1 MTALIGKNTF
11 AGSSP
16 PARGTHRGA
25 GAGRGGARFIPACAG
40 NTRWACLANGRAAVH
55 PRLRGEHLSSAR
67 AWEKVFGSSPPARG
81 TQDGPLRFV
90 GDSRFIPACAGNTG
104 LFVASR
110 GLSAVHPRLRGEH
123 MSPGPKQIRFHGSSP
138 PARGTLFTESVVPQS
153 FLQCQKTH
161 RPIGTPAFQF
171 RSPPCTRATQRFRD
185 GSPAVRGCGG
195 RRSGKRGSTRRR
207 LPSSQS
213 ERRRL
218 CRSQARSRIA
228 SI

>member
-1 MTALIGKNTF
+1 MGSASVGSSPPARGTRPLRDRSQRDYRFIPACAGNTAGRRPADGWRSVHPRLRGEHF
-11 AGSSP
+11 GSMAPLAMGCGSSP
-16 PARGTHRGA
+16 PARGTHLSPFPAA
-25 GAGRGGARFIPACAG
+25 GSLRFIPACAG
-40 NTRWACLANGRAAVH
+40 NTAPCRSIWPRPPVH
-55 PRLRGEHLSSAR
+55 PRLRGEHGIDDEIWMQR
-67 AWEKVFGSSPPARG
+67 A
-81 TQDGPLRFV
+81 
-90 GDSRFIPACAGNTG
+90 
-104 LFVASR
+104 
-110 GLSAVHPRLRGEH
+110 
-123 MSPGPKQIRFHGSSP
+123 GSSP

-161 RPIGTPAFQF
+161 RPIGTPVFQF
-171 RSPPCTRATQRFRD
+171 RSPPCTRATQRFR
-185 GSPAVRGCGG
+185 GRSPAVRGCGG